1 MTRTAARELAVRLC
15 FAAQLSGEDTADTLA
30 SFFTPEYFETLAEED
45 PIFASYPDEQQM
57 AYIRQL
63 TGLVYEHYYELSQEI
78 ENYAR
83 GWSVERISKI
93 AATILRCAMC
103 EILYI
108 DDVPPA
114 AAANEAV
121 ELAKRYEEPET
132 AAFINGILGSFIRE
146 KLPETAQPAE
156 ITPDE

>member
-15 FAAQLSGEDTADTLA
+15 YAAQLSGADTAETVE

-45 PIFASYPDEQQM
+45 PVFSEYPDEQQLS
-57 AYIRQL
+57 YIRKL
-63 TGLVYEHYYELSQEI
+63 TGLVYEHYYELNNEI
-78 ENYAR
+78 EQYSR
-83 GWSVERISKI
+83 GWRLDRISKI

-108 DDVPPA
+108 DDVPA
-114 AAANEAV
+114 GAAANEAV

-132 AAFINGILGSFIRE
+132 AAFINGILGSFIRDRIDSASADAD
-146 KLPETAQPAE
+146 KQPE
-156 ITPDE
+156 

>member
-15 FAAQLSGEDTADTLA
+15 FAAQLSGEDAAETVN

-45 PIFASYPDEQQM
+45 PIFSNYPDDQQM

-63 TGLVYEHYYELSQEI
+63 TGLVYEHYYELNNEI

-83 GWSVERISKI
+83 GWRVDRISKI

-108 DDVPPA
+108 EDVPA
-114 AAANEAV
+114 GAAANEAV

-132 AAFINGILGSFIRE
+132 AAFINGILGSFIRD
-146 KLPETAQPAE
+146 KLPEAAPVAE
-156 ITPDE
+156 ASQE

>member
-15 FAAQLSGEDTADTLA
+15 YAAQLSGADTAETVE

-45 PIFASYPDEQQM
+45 PVFSEYPDEQQLS
-57 AYIRQL
+57 YIRKL
-63 TGLVYEHYYELSQEI
+63 TGLVYEHYYELNNEI
-78 ENYAR
+78 EQYSR
-83 GWSVERISKI
+83 GWRLDRISKI

-108 DDVPPA
+108 DDVPA
-114 AAANEAV
+114 GAAANEAV

-132 AAFINGILGSFIRE
+132 AAFINGILGSFIRDRIDSASADAD
-146 KLPETAQPAE
+146 KHPE
-156 ITPDE
+156 

>member
-15 FAAQLSGEDTADTLA
+15 FAAQLSGEDAAETVS
-30 SFFTPEYFETLAEED
+30 SFFTPEYFETLSEED
-45 PIFASYPDEQQM
+45 PIFSRYPDEQQM

-63 TGLVYEHYYELSQEI
+63 TGLVYEHYYELNSEI
-78 ENYAR
+78 EKYAR
-83 GWSVERISKI
+83 GWSVDRISRI

-103 EILYI
+103 EILYV

-132 AAFINGILGSFIRE
+132 AAFINGILGSFIRD
-146 KLPETAQPAE
+146 KLPEAAQSAD
-156 ITPDE
+156 TPQA

>member
-15 FAAQLSGEDTADTLA
+15 YAAQLSGADTAETVE

-45 PIFASYPDEQQM
+45 PVFSEYPDEQQLS
-57 AYIRQL
+57 YIRKL
-63 TGLVYEHYYELSQEI
+63 TGLVYEHYFELNNEI
-78 ENYAR
+78 EQYSR
-83 GWSVERISKI
+83 GWRLDRISKI

-108 DDVPPA
+108 DDVPA
-114 AAANEAV
+114 GAAANEAV

-132 AAFINGILGSFIRE
+132 AAFINGILGSFIRDRIDSASVDAD
-146 KLPETAQPAE
+146 KHPE
-156 ITPDE
+156 